1 MLLILSLIFIAVGLF
16 LLAKGADYLIEG
28 AVGLS
33 KRVGVS
39 ELFTGLTLVAFGT
52 SAPELFVGVSAT
64 IQGSGIALGNVLGSN
79 VSNIALI
86 LGLAILIKP
95 APINKS
101 TIKSEIPFLI
111 LISSSISAMVLEDSS
126 ITIWD
131 GITLLAF
138 MVIFIA
144 YLYMMAKND
153 KKIREQILSEIDENE
168 KNEHMPWGKII
179 FLSLLGIVMLAG
191 GGELTVRYSIKF
203 ARLIGMSE
211 ALISVTI
218 VAFGTSLPELVTAI
232 TASRKNTNDIL
243 VGNIIGSNVFNILT
257 ILGISSLFGTITP
270 DRSLGFDAIFGLL
283 MVVLL
288 LIGILLNKKKN
299 AGRVLG
305 GILVASYIFYI
316 GYNIF
321 LG

>member
-1 MLLILSLIFIAVGLF
+1 MVLSLVFIAIGLA
-16 LLAKGADYLIEG
+16 LLTKGADYLIEG

-33 KRVGVS
+33 KKVGVS

-64 IQGSGIALGNVLGSN
+64 IQGSGIAMGNVLGSN
-79 VSNIALI
+79 VANVALI

-101 TIKSEIPFLI
+101 TIKFEIPFLI
-111 LISSSISAMVLEDSS
+111 LISTSVTAMIFENPA

-131 GITLLAF
+131 GIILLTF
-138 MVIFIA
+138 MVIFIE
-144 YLYMMAKND
+144 YLYIMAKND
-153 KKIREQILSEIDENE
+153 KKIREQILSEIDEGE
-168 KNEHMPWGKII
+168 EVSHMSWGRIT
-179 FLSLLGIVMLAG
+179 FFSLLGIGMLAG
-191 GGELTVRYSIKF
+191 GGELTVRYSIEF
-203 ARLIGMSE
+203 ARIIGMSE

-232 TASRKNTNDIL
+232 TASRKNANDIL
-243 VGNIIGSNVFNILT
+243 VGNIIGSNIFNILT
-257 ILGISSLFGTITP
+257 ILGISSLFGTISP
-270 DRSLGFDAIFGLL
+270 DRSLVFDAIFG
-283 MVVLL
+283 VIIVITL

-299 AGRVLG
+299 AGRLLG
-305 GILVASYIFYI
+305 AILISSYIFYI
-316 GYNIF
+316 VYNVV

>member
-1 MLLILSLIFIAVGLF
+1 VFIAIGLV

-64 IQGSGIALGNVLGSN
+64 IQGSGIAMGNVLGSN
-79 VSNIALI
+79 VSNVALI

-111 LISSSISAMVLEDSS
+111 LISTSVTAMIFENSA

-131 GITLLAF
+131 GIVLLTF

-144 YLYMMAKND
+144 YLYTMAKND
-153 KKIREQILSEIDENE
+153 KKIREQILSEIDEGE
-168 KNEHMPWGKII
+168 EIDHMSWGKIA
-179 FLSLLGIVMLAG
+179 FFSLLGIGMLAG
-191 GGELTVRYSIKF
+191 GGELTVRYSIEF
-203 ARLIGMSE
+203 AKLIGMSE

-218 VAFGTSLPELVTAI
+218 VALGTSLPELVTAI
-232 TASRKNTNDIL
+232 AASRKNTNDIL

-257 ILGISSLFGTITP
+257 ILGISSLFGTISP
-270 DRSLGFDAIFGLL
+270 DRSLGFDAVFG
-283 MVVLL
+283 VIIVIAL
-288 LIGILLNKKKN
+288 LIGILLNKKRN

-305 GILVASYIFYI
+305 ATLVSSYIFYI
-316 GYNIF
+316 GYNII

>member
-1 MLLILSLIFIAVGLF
+1 MILSLVFITIGLV

-64 IQGSGIALGNVLGSN
+64 IQGSGIAMGNVLGSN
-79 VSNIALI
+79 VSNVALI

-101 TIKSEIPFLI
+101 TISYEIPFLI
-111 LISSSISAMVLEDSS
+111 LISTVITAMLFENPA

-131 GITLLAF
+131 GIILLTF

-144 YLYMMAKND
+144 YLYTMAKSD
-153 KKIREQILSEIDENE
+153 KKIREQILSEIDEVE
-168 KNEHMPWGKII
+168 ETDHMSWGKIA
-179 FLSLLGIVMLAG
+179 FLSLLGIGMLAG
-191 GGELTVRYSIKF
+191 GGELTVRYSIEF
-203 ARLIGMSE
+203 ARILGMSE

-257 ILGISSLFGTITP
+257 ILGISSLFGTISP
-270 DRSLGFDAIFGLL
+270 DRSLSFDAIFGVII
-283 MVVLL
+283 VVGL
-288 LIGILLNKKKN
+288 LIGILLNKKRN
-299 AGRVLG
+299 AGRLLG
-305 GILVASYIFYI
+305 AILVSSYIFYI

>member
-1 MLLILSLIFIAVGLF
+1 MILSLVFIAIGLI

-64 IQGSGIALGNVLGSN
+64 IQGSGIAMGNVLGSN
-79 VSNIALI
+79 VSNVALI

-101 TIKSEIPFLI
+101 TVKSEIPFLI
-111 LISSSISAMVLEDSS
+111 LISLTLASMIFENSS

-131 GITLLAF
+131 GIILLTF
-138 MVIFIA
+138 MVIFIS
-144 YLYMMAKND
+144 YLYMMAKSD
-153 KKIREQILSEIDENE
+153 KKIREQILSEIDDGEE
-168 KNEHMPWGKII
+168 TEHMSWGKIA
-179 FLSLLGIVMLAG
+179 FLSLLGIGMLAG
-191 GGELTVRYSIKF
+191 GGELTVRYSIEF
-203 ARLIGMSE
+203 AKLIGMSE

-257 ILGISSLFGTITP
+257 ILGISSLFGTISP

-283 MVVLL
+283 IVVAL
-288 LIGILLNKKKN
+288 LIGILLNKKRN
-299 AGRVLG
+299 AGRALG
-305 GILVASYIFYI
+305 AILVSSYIFYI